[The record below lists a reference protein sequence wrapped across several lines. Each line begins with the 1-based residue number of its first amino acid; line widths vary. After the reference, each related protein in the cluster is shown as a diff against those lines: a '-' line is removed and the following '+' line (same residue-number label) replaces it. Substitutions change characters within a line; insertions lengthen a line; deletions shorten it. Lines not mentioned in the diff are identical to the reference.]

1 MKTILVPIDF
11 SENADRALEA
21 AKQIAGKSGAKLLI
35 MYAYQPYV
43 ADYSTPESIAAL
55 PVYKEL
61 EDEYRTK
68 LHDRVSQALLQG
80 YHADAIWETDGVETA
95 VLRQATKTSADLIV
109 VGRTGSGK
117 FWDKLIGSSATGIAL
132 HASCP
137 VLIIP
142 PNHKI
147 SQFKSIVYATQLEFD
162 ENDILREVIDLVK
175 QLDGKLKLV
184 KVNSDWEPDIQPD
197 GQYIKQIENEL
208 SISEKDIVILNG
220 DQVMHTLEDYSDKIS
235 ADLLIV
241 STRQRGFFDKLFDPG
256 MTKKLTVDTHVP
268 LLVYHQRSHEN
279 KTKLPWVIF

>member
-11 SENADRALEA
+11 SKNADKALEA

-35 MYAYQPYV
+35 MYSYQPYI
-43 ADYSTPESIAAL
+43 ADYSIPESIASL
-55 PVYKEL
+55 PIYKEM
-61 EDEYRTK
+61 EDDYRTK
-68 LHDRVSQALLQG
+68 LHDRVSQALLEG
-80 YHADAIWETDGVETA
+80 YHADAVWETDGVETA
-95 VLRQATKTSADLIV
+95 VLRQANKASADLIV

-132 HASCP
+132 NASCP

-142 PNHKI
+142 PNHKA
-147 SQFKSIVYATQLEFD
+147 SRFENIVYATQLEFD

-175 QLDGKLKLV
+175 QLEGKLKLV

-197 GQYIKQIENEL
+197 RQYIEQIENEL
-208 SISEKDIVILNG
+208 AINQKDIVILNG
-220 DQVMHTLEDYSDKIS
+220 NQVMHTLEDYSDKIS

-241 STRQRGFFDKLFDPG
+241 STRQRGFFDKLLEPG

-268 LLVYHQRSHEN
+268 LLVYHQKSHKN
-279 KTKLPWVIF
+279 QYKAPMVIL